1 MESLLYFKKNMLQ
14 FNKMY
19 FKTNHIFEK
28 RTSPLNIYDNK
39 EQDFSPQYIVEP
51 WTIFNF
57 LLFSK

>member
-1 MESLLYFKKNMLQ
+1 MESLFYLKKNMLQ

-51 WTIFNF
+51 
-57 LLFSK
+57 